1 VVCVSGSQSSGPRP
15 EEDMVINFSCP
26 SCGKAY
32 QLPQSVAGKKVPC
45 NQCKSPMLVPFKS
58 VVTDTAS
65 SGSNTTSAQ
74 PVTAGTPSDKRKLWM
89 LTAGGVVAVIGILL
103 CVKYIPKSRPLITQ
117 NESETTADGIPAID
131 PVDDELPRVDYP
143 AEQLTTKLPT
153 KQNKE
158 EPAQESPVAEPEQKI
173 EDDLV
178 EEDKIAGS
186 IAAPPQEPA
195 TVSAEEPPAMVA
207 DDPVSATDEETEKI
221 AVEIEERVREAG
233 GIKGEI
239 EIGLL
244 WHDFNDLD
252 LHVVEPDGNRI
263 YYGRKNS
270 RRSDGAL
277 DVDRNAG
284 CGHLT
289 SRPIEHIVWSSTE
302 LPRGEYKILVH
313 FFERC
318 HSRKP
323 SSDYTVQLKIGDDIQ
338 TFKGSIG
345 IVDQYQ
351 HIFTFSVPIVPP
363 LPTVPVRNPNTG
375 LIEIEKRFFNKPK
388 VTSTVRPS
396 LFESTTAL
404 RKEFPFQGIKLA
416 LNDPIKAAEFDPSAV
431 FAPTIGSNGSPITW
445 GDDLKISPSTSQ
457 TVWLIGKAGSPPVG
471 AIKYLS
477 DKEIMIGWRV
487 EYKASGAPIVDSR
500 IENQVRSLV
509 VQLNK
514 AADPFAAKFA
524 YLGWWSPTA
533 KWFIRPPNSNSGME
547 TIFGSITQLN
557 ESFDKAC
564 TEHQAMCDPTT
575 WKIAL
580 TDIQK
585 GIKTDGRVVNF
596 YSQTRPQLNFGEQSS
611 VVNPNYAKL
620 HFAPIPHPTG
630 SDAGIGFE
638 LQTQGIYV
646 NDKFSQFTRLRTV
659 FEITATRDTAHYSFE
674 IPVYRVSPVV
684 RP

>member
-1 VVCVSGSQSSGPRP
+1 
-15 EEDMVINFSCP
+15 MINFNCP

-45 NQCKSPMLVPFKS
+45 NQCKSPLLVPFKS
-58 VVTDTAS
+58 VATDTAS

-74 PVTAGTPSDKRKLWM
+74 PVTAGTLGDKRKLWV

-117 NESETTADGIPAID
+117 NESTATVDEIPA
-131 PVDDELPRVDYP
+131 VDSVQDELPPVDP
-143 AEQLTTKLPT
+143 TADQLTTKSFT
-153 KQNKE
+153 KHDKE
-158 EPAQESPVAEPEQKI
+158 EPVKELPVAEPEKNI
-173 EDDLV
+173 DDDPV
-178 EEDKIAGS
+178 EEDKTEGK
-186 IAAPPQEPA
+186 IAARRQEPA
-195 TVSAEEPPAMVA
+195 TASAEEPPAMVA

-233 GIKGEI
+233 GIKGKI

-252 LHVVEPDGNRI
+252 LHVIEPGGDKI
-263 YYGRKNS
+263 FYGHKFS
-270 RRSDGAL
+270 RRSAGAL

-284 CGHLT
+284 CGSLT
-289 SRPIEHIVWSSTE
+289 NQPVEHIVWSSTE

-313 FFERC
+313 FYKRC

-338 TFKGSIG
+338 TFKGSIS
-345 IVDQYQ
+345 VVNQYQ
-351 HIFTFSVPIVPP
+351 HIFTFSVPILPP

-396 LFESTTAL
+396 LFESSTVR
-404 RKEFPFQGIKLA
+404 RKQFPFQGIKFA
-416 LNDPIKAAEFDPSAV
+416 LNKPIQAAEFDPTAV
-431 FAPTIGSNGSPITW
+431 FAPTIGSNGSPISW
-445 GDDLKISPSTSQ
+445 GDDLKISASTSQ
-457 TVWLIGKAGSPPVG
+457 NIWLIAKAGNPPLG

-487 EYKASGAPIVDSR
+487 EYTASGAPVVDSL

-509 VQLNK
+509 VQLSK
-514 AADPFAAKFA
+514 PADPLAAKFA

-533 KWFIRPPNSNSGME
+533 KWFIRPSSSNSGTE
-547 TIFGSITQLN
+547 TIFGSITRLN
-557 ESFDKAC
+557 EFFDEAC
-564 TEHQAMCDPTT
+564 TKHQVMCDPTT
-575 WKIAL
+575 WKITL

-585 GIKTDGRVVNF
+585 GVRNDGKVVNF
-596 YSQTRPQLNFGEQSS
+596 YLQNRPQFNFGEQSS

-646 NDKFSQFTRLRTV
+646 YDKFSQFTRLRTV
-659 FEITATRDTAHYSFE
+659 FEITATRSTAHYSFE
-674 IPVYRVSPVV
+674 IPVYRVSPVA